1 MIFETRLICNSS
13 LEHEAI
19 ESDSESSSSEAE
31 LESENT
37 VETVFEAAASTSTW
51 LYLYLY
57 CDHFFSEHLTSLF
70 LNKYITGIYQN
81 YQKWD
86 EIF

>member
-1 MIFETRLICNSS
+1 MIFETRFICNSS

-37 VETVFEAAASTSTW
+37 VETVFEAAASTST
-51 LYLYLY
+51 
-57 CDHFFSEHLTSLF
+57 
-70 LNKYITGIYQN
+70 
-81 YQKWD
+81 
-86 EIF
+86 